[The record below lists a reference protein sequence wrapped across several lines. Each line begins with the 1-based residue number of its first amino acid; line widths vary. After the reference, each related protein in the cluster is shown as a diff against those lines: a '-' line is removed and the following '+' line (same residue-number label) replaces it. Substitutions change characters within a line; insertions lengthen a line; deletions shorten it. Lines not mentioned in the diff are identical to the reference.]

1 MSVGTRAIPSRFIR
15 ATSSSVRKMPCSME
29 VIPASMQL
37 AIPWEPWAWA
47 ATRRPALVAPSMA
60 ARPPSSVSWPDP
72 GSTPGVITPPVAKIL
87 MTSAPALSCSLTAR
101 RTSSGPSASRPN
113 HQPWPPGLQIPRPP
127 SSRTVVTPAST
138 VSRARTTIL
147 TAVSASGASRS
158 RVTGSGSPPRQ
169 RWTWA
174 LMSPGSSVRPSRR
187 SAVPGGA
194 ARSSTT
200 AAIRAPS
207 TTTALS
213 LTGCVPLPSISGAPL
228 RISRSTTTP
237 SHLQPRVQRV
247 AQPVTEE
254 VDPQDG
260 DENRQPRERGQ
271 PPRRGQVHPPVRQH
285 PPPGGRGW
293 LDAEAQERQRRFHH
307 DYPRHVQRGHDEP
320 GGEGVGE
327 NVPDK
332 HPPIPASERDRGL
345 DELPLAQR
353 QHFAPHDPRVDDPAR
368 HPDDDDDIPEAGP
381 EHADHRDRQ
390 QDERERQ
397 LDVGQAHEHVVH
409 PPAEVAGDEPDGHP
423 AGPRNGH
430 RGAPDQERDAG
441 AVDDP
446 RQDVAS
452 QGVGPQQV
460 HPPRG
465 VLPARRP
472 EPMDEV
478 LLQGIEGR
486 DQRRDDGAHDDD
498 EDDRQAEQRR
508 PPAGGG
514 GGSHSCSPRAPAR
527 TRTRDSAASWWFTG
541 T

>member
-47 ATRRPALVAPSMA
+47 ATRRPAFVASSMA
-60 ARPPSSVSWPDP
+60 ARTSSSVSWADP

-101 RTSSGPSASRPN
+101 RTSSGPPPPRPTP
-113 HQPWPPGLQIPRPP
+113 QPWPPVMQMPRRAARIRGPGTTPSPTARRTANSAYSRPP
-127 SSRTVVTPAST
+127 RSRTVVTPAST
-138 VSRARTTIL
+138 VSRARTAIL
-147 TAVSASGASRS
+147 TAVSVSGSSRS

-169 RWTWA
+169 RWKRA
-174 LMSPGSSVRPSRR
+174 LMSPGGSVRPARR

-194 ARSSTT
+194 PRSSTT

-213 LTGCVPLPSISGAPL
+213 LTGWAPLPSISVAPL
-228 RISRSTTTP
+228 RISRSP
-237 SHLQPRVQRV
+237 PL
-247 AQPVTEE
+247 A
-254 VDPQDG
+254 
-260 DENRQPRERGQ
+260 RGGGAAA
-271 PPRRGQVHPPVRQH
+271 PPPVRQH

-307 DYPRHVQRGHDEP
+307 DYPCHVQRGHDEP

-327 NVPDK
+327 NVPDEP
-332 HPPIPASERDRGL
+332 PPIPASERDRGL

-353 QHFAPHDPRVDDPAR
+353 QHFPPHDPRVDDPAR

-423 AGPRNGH
+423 EGPRNGH

-446 RQDVAS
+446 RQDVAA
-452 QGVGPQQV
+452 QVVGPQQV

-478 LLQGIEGR
+478 LLQGIGGR

-508 PPAGGG
+508 PPADQPPQQGEPLVFPAGAGADQDKGLGCLVGGHRNPAG
-514 GGSHSCSPRAPAR
+514 G
-527 TRTRDSAASWWFTG
+527 
-541 T
+541 